1 LDVVKKIEEDIAPLL
16 DDLGYSLFRVTFSG
30 GKGGILQIMAEN
42 KDDKPLSL
50 DDCTRISRAVSAK
63 LDVEDYIKYNYMLEV
78 SSPGLDRP
86 LIHADDFDKYRGR
99 QAKVE
104 LRNPIN
110 RQKKFVGV
118 IKARNKDQVT
128 LTVDGND
135 VSFPYDDIVKAK
147 LTITDDVFKTE
158 KE

>member
-1 LDVVKKIEEDIAPLL
+1 MDTVKKIEEDIIPLL
-16 DDLGYSLFRVTFSG
+16 DDLGYRLFRVTFSG
-30 GKGGILQIMAEN
+30 GKGGVLQIMAEN
-42 KDDKPLSL
+42 KDDRPLSL
-50 DDCTRISRAVSAK
+50 DDCTKISRAVSAK

-86 LIHADDFDKYRGR
+86 LIRVEDFDKYRGR

-118 IKARNKDQVT
+118 IKSRNGDEVT

>member
-1 LDVVKKIEEDIAPLL
+1 MDVVKKIEEDIAPLL

-30 GKGGILQIMAEN
+30 GKGGVLQIMAEN

-110 RQKKFVGV
+110 KQKKFVGI
-118 IKARNKDQVT
+118 IKVRNKDQVT

>member
-1 LDVVKKIEEDIAPLL
+1 MDIVKKIEEDITPLL

-30 GKGGILQIMAEN
+30 GKGGVLQIMAEN

-50 DDCTRISRAVSAK
+50 DDCTKISRAVSAK

-86 LIHADDFDKYRGR
+86 LIRIEDFDKYRGR

-110 RQKKFVGV
+110 RQKKFVGA
-118 IKARNKDQVT
+118 IKERNGDEIT
-128 LTVDGND
+128 LSVDGKD

>member
-1 LDVVKKIEEDIAPLL
+1 MDTVKKIEEDIIPLL
-16 DDLGYSLFRVTFSG
+16 DDLGYRLFRVTFSG
-30 GKGGILQIMAEN
+30 GKGGVLQIMAEN
-42 KDDKPLSL
+42 KDDRPLSL
-50 DDCTRISRAVSAK
+50 DDCTKISRAVSAK

-86 LIHADDFDKYRGR
+86 LIRVEDFDKYRGR

-118 IKARNKDQVT
+118 IKSRNGGEIT